1 MVTLALAGCLFR
13 ATEPPRFYRPASA
26 ALDGAVDAPDAAQ
39 TGAAVRLGSVH
50 SAPFLRERIVWRA
63 SPVEYGLYEQ
73 RRWFELPSRYV
84 RRALTATLQS
94 TPGLRL
100 GDEPTA
106 ARLDVEILAFD
117 EILAP
122 AHEAYVA
129 VSATLRDGTQ
139 KRFDRTFAAHV
150 PIASVDGGAT
160 AESIGHALDE
170 VVKKVATATASVLG
184 PKTTTTGRGHR
195 AKASTA
201 AASAPRALE
210 TEGADQVVEMRTRD
224 VEADGRH
231 RRRSIRTP
239 RALAP
244 RAPPGSVGGLLKV
257 SGPRSR
263 RCSDAPRRCTCST

>member
-1 MVTLALAGCLFR
+1 M
-13 ATEPPRFYRPASA
+13 
-26 ALDGAVDAPDAAQ
+26 
-39 TGAAVRLGSVH
+39 RLGSVH

-122 AHEAYVA
+122 DPRGPRRA
-129 VSATLRDGTQ
+129 SAPRCATARRSASTA
-139 KRFDRTFAAHV
+139 RSRRTCR
-150 PIASVDGGAT
+150 SRRVDGAAT

-184 PKTTTTGRGHR
+184 PKARPR
-195 AKASTA
+195 AGA
-201 AASAPRALE
+201 AA
-210 TEGADQVVEMRTRD
+210 
-224 VEADGRH
+224 
-231 RRRSIRTP
+231 
-239 RALAP
+239 
-244 RAPPGSVGGLLKV
+244 PGSVERGGV
-257 SGPRSR
+257 SAAARSR
-263 RCSDAPRRCTCST
+263 LKARIKLPAPARSHRAGAQDGAAILPLPSEGRNHLFRKRLDLSRGSTARTS